1 MGPNMIFRQLF
12 DRESCTYT
20 YLLADEQTREAVLID
35 PVRELIDRDAQ
46 VVSELG
52 LTLTHTL
59 ETHVHADHVTGSG
72 LLRQKLGSKSVLSA
86 RGGAPCVDVAVEHG
100 DVVTFG
106 NHRIEVRATPGHT
119 NTCTSYYVPE
129 MGAIF
134 TGDALFIRG
143 CGRTDFQ
150 EGSPETLYQSIHEQI
165 FSLPDSTSIYPG
177 HDYKGRT
184 VSTVGEEKAWNPRL
198 GGGKTIG
205 EFAGIMNNLNLS
217 PPKKLHEAV
226 PANQR
231 CGLPLPVTGEGA
243 VKIAGWAPIIRS
255 QEGVPEV
262 TVAWVAA
269 NSGSFRL
276 VDVREQ
282 AEWTGPLGH
291 IDGAELVPLKTVADA
306 LVGADRMA
314 PVVVLCRSGGR
325 SGTAAQLLE
334 SMGFAKVASMAG
346 GMTTW
351 NDSSLPIA
359 SV

>member
-1 MGPNMIFRQLF
+1 MIFRQLF

-20 YLLADEQTREAVLID
+20 YLLADEQSREAVLID

-46 VVSELG
+46 VVAELG

-86 RGGAPCVDVAVEHG
+86 RGGAPCVDIAVEHG

-106 NHRIEVRATPGHT
+106 SHRIEVRATPGHT
-119 NTCTSYYVPE
+119 NTCTNYYVPE
-129 MGAIF
+129 LGAIF

-150 EGSPETLYQSIHEQI
+150 EGNPETLYQSIHEQI
-165 FSLPDSTSIYPG
+165 FSLPDDTSIYPG

-198 GGGKTIG
+198 GGGKTVE

-231 CGLPLPVTGEGA
+231 CGLPLPVAGEGA
-243 VKIAGWAPIIRS
+243 VRIAGWAPIIRS

-269 NSGSFRL
+269 NRSGFRL
-276 VDVREQ
+276 VDVRQ
-282 AEWTGPLGH
+282 PDEWTGPLGH
-291 IDGAELVPLKTVADA
+291 IDGAELIPLKTVTDA
-306 LVGADRMA
+306 LLDADRMA
-314 PVVVLCRSGGR
+314 PIVVVCRAGGR

-359 SV
+359 SA